1 MKNFY
6 ILKLI
11 SLMTLSFTLN
21 AQTLNMVF
29 SEKED
34 ADIFKKAQ
42 RLIEKINKRANIN
55 IKLVSM
61 PRKRAEVELLK
72 NKYIHATFARI
83 KEFQKNNADLIM
95 IEEPIA
101 SIPLIIYTHKTLN
114 FTVSSWNSLKE
125 FKIVYVR
132 GTTYIE
138 KYFKNH
144 RQLHALT
151 SEKQA
156 FRFLAAKRA
165 DIFISTPLLSK
176 SILDSKEF
184 EESGIKALTPPL
196 KFIDTHSFFNKDYK
210 DIVKKYN
217 KALISL
223 KKDGSY
229 YDVVYE
235 EK

>member
-11 SLMTLSFTLN
+11 SLLTLSFTLN

-29 SEKED
+29 SAKED

-61 PRKRAEVELLK
+61 PRKRAELELLK

-83 KEFQKNNADLIM
+83 KEFQKNNSDLIM
-95 IEEPIA
+95 AEEPIA
-101 SIPLIIYTHKTLN
+101 NIPLIIYTHKTLN
-114 FTVSSWNSLKE
+114 FTASSWNSLKE

-165 DIFISTPLLSK
+165 DIFISTPLIAE
-176 SILDSKEF
+176 SILESKEF

-196 KFIDTHSFFNKDYK
+196 KFIDTYSFFNKDYK

-217 KALISL
+217 NALISL

-235 EK
+235 KN

>member
-1 MKNFY
+1 
-6 ILKLI
+6 
-11 SLMTLSFTLN
+11 MTLSFTLN

-61 PRKRAEVELLK
+61 PRKRAELELLK

-83 KEFQKNNADLIM
+83 KEFQKNNSDLIM
-95 IEEPIA
+95 AEEPIA
-101 SIPLIIYTHKTLN
+101 NIPLIIYTHKTLN
-114 FTVSSWNSLKE
+114 FTASSWNSLKE

-165 DIFISTPLLSK
+165 DIFISTPLIAE
-176 SILDSKEF
+176 SILESKEF

-196 KFIDTHSFFNKDYK
+196 KFIDTYSFFNKDYK

-217 KALISL
+217 NALISL

-235 EK
+235 KN